1 MITFVYKS
9 TTINRVFNTVEYP
22 AFINVLKNCFG
33 VIFHWDIPVV
43 SLTDTKQSFLKS
55 QWHPLF
61 CSKCSSELSELKK
74 QPYYPIPWSV
84 SSPFIKKNKIKRNV
98 FFLQS
103 FFHQQNYEITE
114 SEAVWLLLHNLPVI
128 YIRLWIFIH
137 ITPTVVRKAEKQ
149 SKSMQQRPS
158 YPDLLFCSMSRG
170 QSWTIWQKQKPC
182 CECFDRYYDCDMI
195 HDEWK

>member
-74 QPYYPIPWSV
+74 
-84 SSPFIKKNKIKRNV
+84 
-98 FFLQS
+98 
-103 FFHQQNYEITE
+103 
-114 SEAVWLLLHNLPVI
+114 
-128 YIRLWIFIH
+128 
-137 ITPTVVRKAEKQ
+137 
-149 SKSMQQRPS
+149 
-158 YPDLLFCSMSRG
+158 
-170 QSWTIWQKQKPC
+170 
-182 CECFDRYYDCDMI
+182 
-195 HDEWK
+195 